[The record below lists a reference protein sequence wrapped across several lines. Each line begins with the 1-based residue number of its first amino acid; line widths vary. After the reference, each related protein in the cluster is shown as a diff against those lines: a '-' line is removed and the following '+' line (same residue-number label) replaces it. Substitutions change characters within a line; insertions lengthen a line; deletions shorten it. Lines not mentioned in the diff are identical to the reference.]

1 MWTSSQTTVRCP
13 NIIQAFEIAAARR
26 LRPKRSSEVF
36 RSPLF
41 VFQRAFV
48 DWPSRAVGYFG
59 PGNEVWFLLSGYA
72 RNQKTYEWASNAFW
86 IACRNKRG
94 GPGGGPLM
102 AYDPDE
108 TGSARHHTCIHRSPR
123 NARIGPGFEAASN
136 EQREHLSIRYSRS
149 GPYLAFSLG
158 VQMKLRRRKFL
169 QLGGAAVG
177 APALLKIAN
186 AQTYPSRPIT
196 MIVAFAP
203 GGSTDVIGRMLAE
216 RMGRSLGQT
225 IIIENVS
232 GANGSIG
239 TGRAARARPD
249 GYTISLGPMDTYVLN
264 GAFYS
269 LQYDVLNDFTPIT
282 PVAAFPLFL
291 YARNTMPARDL
302 PELIA
307 WLKGNSKA
315 TLGFGI
321 VSLRLLAAFFQRETK
336 TQFALVPYRGTA
348 PTMEDLIAGHIDL
361 SFNTP
366 DQLSLLRAGSIRA
379 YAVTGETRMR

>member
-1 MWTSSQTTVRCP
+1 
-13 NIIQAFEIAAARR
+13 
-26 LRPKRSSEVF
+26 
-36 RSPLF
+36 
-41 VFQRAFV
+41 
-48 DWPSRAVGYFG
+48 
-59 PGNEVWFLLSGYA
+59 
-72 RNQKTYEWASNAFW
+72 
-86 IACRNKRG
+86 
-94 GPGGGPLM
+94 
-102 AYDPDE
+102 
-108 TGSARHHTCIHRSPR
+108 
-123 NARIGPGFEAASN
+123 
-136 EQREHLSIRYSRS
+136 
-149 GPYLAFSLG
+149 
-158 VQMKLRRRKFL
+158 MKLRRRKFL

-186 AQTYPSRPIT
+186 AQSYPSRPIT

-216 RMGRSLGQT
+216 RMRRSLGQT

-321 VSLRLLAAFFQRETK
+321 VSYRLLAAFFQRETK

-379 YAVTGETRMR
+379 YAVTGEARMAPAPDIPTFRELGLSSISFSDWFGLFAPRGTSRDVVAKVNAAAVETLADPTVQSRLLELGQEIFPRDRQTPGSLGEMAKADAEKWWPIIKELGIRAE